1 MAELVLPAR
10 AAEASPV
17 QPDEWQAVRFTLAAC
32 AASTLVILPFG
43 LAVAWLLARPRWS
56 GKSIVETLVTLPLV
70 MPPVATG
77 LILLKL
83 LGRRGSL
90 GGWLHR
96 AFDLDIVFTWRA
108 VVIAA
113 AVMSFP
119 LLVRSARVGFQEVNR
134 RYEQMAR
141 TLGAGEW
148 RVFWTISLPLAT
160 RAICGGVLLAFA
172 RAVGEFGATILLA
185 GNIPGETQTLSLRIY
200 EAVQLG
206 HDATAY
212 RLLLACVVI
221 AFVAVF
227 SAEWLLRKRE
237 AR

>member
-1 MAELVLPAR
+1 MWLA
-10 AAEASPV
+10 
-17 QPDEWQAVRFTLAAC
+17 PDEWQAARFTLLAC
-32 AASTLVILPFG
+32 ALSTALILPPG
-43 LAVAWLLARPRWS
+43 LGLAWLLARRRWF

-83 LGRRGSL
+83 LGRRGSV
-90 GGWLHR
+90 GGFFHR
-96 AFDLDIVFTWRA
+96 HFDFDIVFTWRA

-134 RYEQMAR
+134 RFEEMAR
-141 TLGAGEW
+141 TLGVSEW
-148 RVFWTISLPLAT
+148 RVFATISLPLAG
-160 RAICGGVLLAFA
+160 RAILGGVLLAFA
-172 RAVGEFGATILLA
+172 RAVGEFGATILVA
-185 GNIPGETQTLSLRIY
+185 GNIPGETTTLSLRIY

-212 RLLLACVVI
+212 RLLFVCIVI
-221 AFVAVF
+221 ALIAVF
-227 SAEWLLRKRE
+227 AGEWLLRKRE
-237 AR
+237 TR

>member
-1 MAELVLPAR
+1 MGLTPE
-10 AAEASPV
+10 
-17 QPDEWQAVRFTLAAC
+17 DWQALRFTLLACGLSTVHDFALRTGHRVAARR
-32 AASTLVILPFG
+32 SGVG
-43 LAVAWLLARPRWS
+43 LANQSWKRSSPCLWSCHRSRPD
-56 GKSIVETLVTLPLV
+56 
-70 MPPVATG
+70 

-83 LGRRGSL
+83 LGRRSSL
-90 GGWLHR
+90 GGFLHR
-96 AFDLDIVFTWRA
+96 QFDLDLVFTWRA

-134 RYEQMAR
+134 RYEEMAR

-148 RVFWTISLPLAT
+148 RVFTTISLPLAS
-160 RAICGGVLLAFA
+160 RGILAGVLLAFA
-172 RAVGEFGATILLA
+172 RAVGEFGATILVA
-185 GNIPGETQTLSLRIY
+185 GNIPGQTTTLSLRIY

-212 RLLLACVVI
+212 RLLLVCVLI
-221 AFVAVF
+221 AFATVF
-227 SAEWLLRKRE
+227 VGELLLRRRN

>member
-1 MAELVLPAR
+1 MWLA
-10 AAEASPV
+10 
-17 QPDEWQAVRFTLAAC
+17 PDEWQAARFTLLAC
-32 AASTLVILPFG
+32 ALSTALILPIG
-43 LAVAWLLARPRWS
+43 LGLAWLLARRRWF

-77 LILLKL
+77 LLLLKL

-90 GGWLHR
+90 GGFLHR
-96 AFDLDIVFTWRA
+96 QFDFDIVFTWRA

-134 RYEQMAR
+134 RYEEMAR

-148 RVFWTISLPLAT
+148 RVFATVSLPLAA
-160 RAICGGVLLAFA
+160 RAIFGGVLLAFA
-172 RAVGEFGATILLA
+172 RAVGEFGATILVA
-185 GNIPGETQTLSLRIY
+185 GNIPGETTTLSLRIY

-206 HDATAY
+206 HDDTAY
-212 RLLLACVVI
+212 RLLVVCVVI

-227 SAEWLLRKRE
+227 TGEWLLRKRE
-237 AR
+237 TR

>member
-1 MAELVLPAR
+1 MWLA
-10 AAEASPV
+10 
-17 QPDEWQAVRFTLAAC
+17 PDEWQAVRFTLLAC
-32 AASTLVILPFG
+32 TLSTALILPFG
-43 LAVAWLLARPRWS
+43 LGIAWLLAGRRWP
-56 GKSIVETLVTLPLV
+56 GKSIVETIVTLPLV

-90 GGWLHR
+90 GGFLHR
-96 AFDLDIVFTWRA
+96 QFDLDIVFTWRA

-134 RYEQMAR
+134 RYEEMAR

-148 RVFWTISLPLAT
+148 RVFRTVSLPLAG
-160 RAICGGVLLAFA
+160 RPILGGVLLAFA
-172 RAVGEFGATILLA
+172 RAVGEFGATILVA
-185 GNIPGETQTLSLRIY
+185 GNIPGETTTLSLRIY

-212 RLLLACVVI
+212 RLLVVCIVI

-227 SAEWLLRKRE
+227 LADWLLRKRD
-237 AR
+237 AT

>member
-1 MAELVLPAR
+1 MWLA
-10 AAEASPV
+10 
-17 QPDEWQAVRFTLAAC
+17 PDEWQATRFTLLAC
-32 AASTLVILPFG
+32 ALSTALILPFG
-43 LAVAWLLARPRWS
+43 LAIAWLLARRRWL
-56 GKSIVETLVTLPLV
+56 GKSVVETIVTLPLV

-77 LILLKL
+77 LILLEL

-90 GGWLHR
+90 GRFLHR
-96 AFDLDIVFTWRA
+96 RFDFDVVFTWRA

-141 TLGAGEW
+141 SLGAGEW
-148 RVFWTISLPLAT
+148 RVFLTISLPLAA
-160 RAICGGVLLAFA
+160 RPILGGILLAFA
-172 RAVGEFGATILLA
+172 RAVGEFGATILVA
-185 GNIPGETQTLSLRIY
+185 GNIPGETTTLSLRIY

-212 RLLLACVVI
+212 RLLVVCIII
-221 AFVAVF
+221 AFIAVF
-227 SAEWLLRKRE
+227 MAEWLLRR
-237 AR
+237 RQMP

>member
-1 MAELVLPAR
+1 MWLA
-10 AAEASPV
+10 
-17 QPDEWQAVRFTLAAC
+17 PDEWQAVRFTLLAC
-32 AASTLVILPFG
+32 CLSTALILPFG
-43 LAVAWLLARPRWS
+43 LGIAWLLAGRRWP
-56 GKSIVETLVTLPLV
+56 GKSIVETIVTLPLV

-90 GGWLHR
+90 GGFLHR
-96 AFDLDIVFTWRA
+96 QFDLDIVFTWRA

-134 RYEQMAR
+134 RYEEMAR

-148 RVFWTISLPLAT
+148 RVFRTVSLPLAG
-160 RAICGGVLLAFA
+160 RPILGGVLLAFA
-172 RAVGEFGATILLA
+172 RAVGEFGATILVA
-185 GNIPGETQTLSLRIY
+185 GNIPGETTTLSLRIY

-212 RLLLACVVI
+212 RLLVVCIVI

-227 SAEWLLRKRE
+227 LADWLLRKRD
-237 AR
+237 ATR

>member
-1 MAELVLPAR
+1 MLLA
-10 AAEASPV
+10 
-17 QPDEWQAVRFTLAAC
+17 PDEWQAVRFTLAAC
-32 AASTLVILPFG
+32 AGSTALILPFG
-43 LAVAWLLARPRWS
+43 LTIAWLLARPRWF
-56 GKSIVETLVTLPLV
+56 GKSLVETIVTLPLV

-77 LILLKL
+77 LILLQL
-83 LGRRGSL
+83 FGRRGAL
-90 GGWLHR
+90 GGFLQRH
-96 AFDLDIVFTWRA
+96 FDLDIVFTWRA

-134 RYEQMAR
+134 RFEEMAR
-141 TLGAGEW
+141 SLGAGEW
-148 RVFWTISLPLAT
+148 RVFWTISLPLALP
-160 RAICGGVLLAFA
+160 AIGGGVLLAFA

-212 RLLLACVVI
+212 RLLGVCVVI
-221 AFVAVF
+221 AFAAVF
-227 SAEWLLRKRE
+227 SAEWLLRKRA

>member
-1 MAELVLPAR
+1 MGLA
-10 AAEASPV
+10 
-17 QPDEWQAVRFTLAAC
+17 PDEWQVVRFTLAAC
-32 AASTLVILPFG
+32 LASTAIILPFG
-43 LAVAWLLARPRWS
+43 LGIAWLLARRRWF
-56 GKSIVETLVTLPLV
+56 GKSIVETIVTLPLV

-83 LGRRGSL
+83 LGRRGLL
-90 GGWLHR
+90 GGFFHR
-96 AFDLDIVFTWRA
+96 ELDFDIVFTWRA

-141 TLGAGEW
+141 TLGAAEW
-148 RVFWTISLPLAT
+148 RVFWTVSLPLAA
-160 RAICGGVLLAFA
+160 RAILGGVLLAFA
-172 RAVGEFGATILLA
+172 RAVGEFGATILVA
-185 GNIPGETQTLSLRIY
+185 GNIPGETTTLSLRIY

-206 HDATAY
+206 HDSAAY
-212 RLLLACVVI
+212 RLLVVCVVI
-221 AFVAVF
+221 AFLTVF
-227 SAEWLLRKRE
+227 AGEWLLRKRD

>member
-1 MAELVLPAR
+1 MGLAT
-10 AAEASPV
+10 
-17 QPDEWQAVRFTLAAC
+17 DEWQVVCFTLGAC
-32 AASTLVILPFG
+32 VASTAIILPFG
-43 LAVAWLLARPRWS
+43 LAIAWLLARRSWF
-56 GKSIVETLVTLPLV
+56 GKSIVETIVTLPLV

-90 GGWLHR
+90 GGFFHR
-96 AFDLDIVFTWRA
+96 HFDFDIVFTWRA

-148 RVFWTISLPLAT
+148 RVFATISLPLAA
-160 RAICGGVLLAFA
+160 RAILGGVLLAFA
-172 RAVGEFGATILLA
+172 RAVGEFGATILVA
-185 GNIPGETQTLSLRIY
+185 GNIPGETTTLSLRIY

-212 RLLLACVVI
+212 RLLIVCVVI
-221 AFVAVF
+221 AFLSVF
-227 SAEWLLRKRE
+227 TGEWLLRKQE

>member
-1 MAELVLPAR
+1 MLLA
-10 AAEASPV
+10 
-17 QPDEWQAVRFTLAAC
+17 PDEWQAARFTLAAC
-32 AASTLVILPFG
+32 AGSTALILPFG
-43 LAVAWLLARPRWS
+43 LTIAWLLARPRWF
-56 GKSIVETLVTLPLV
+56 GKSLVETIVTLPLV

-77 LILLKL
+77 LILLQL
-83 LGRRGSL
+83 FGRRGAL
-90 GGWLHR
+90 GGFLQRH
-96 AFDLDIVFTWRA
+96 FDLDIVFTWRA

-134 RYEQMAR
+134 RFEEMAR
-141 TLGAGEW
+141 SLGAGEW
-148 RVFWTISLPLAT
+148 RVFWTISLPLALP
-160 RAICGGVLLAFA
+160 AIGGGVLLAFA

-212 RLLLACVVI
+212 RLLGVCVVI
-221 AFVAVF
+221 AFAAVF
-227 SAEWLLRKRE
+227 SAEWLLRKRA

>member
-1 MAELVLPAR
+1 MGLA
-10 AAEASPV
+10 
-17 QPDEWQAVRFTLAAC
+17 PDEWQVVCFTLAAC
-32 AASTLVILPFG
+32 VASTAIILPFG
-43 LAVAWLLARPRWS
+43 LAIAWLLARRSWF
-56 GKSIVETLVTLPLV
+56 GKSIVETIVTLPLV

-90 GGWLHR
+90 GGFFHR
-96 AFDLDIVFTWRA
+96 HFDFDIVFTWRA

-134 RYEQMAR
+134 RYEHMAR

-148 RVFWTISLPLAT
+148 RVFATISLPLAA
-160 RAICGGVLLAFA
+160 RAILGGVLLAFA
-172 RAVGEFGATILLA
+172 RAVGEFGATILVA
-185 GNIPGETQTLSLRIY
+185 GNIPGETTTLSLRIY

-212 RLLLACVVI
+212 RLLIICVVI
-221 AFVAVF
+221 AFLSVF
-227 SAEWLLRKRE
+227 TSEWLLRKRE

>member
-1 MAELVLPAR
+1 MLLA
-10 AAEASPV
+10 
-17 QPDEWQAVRFTLAAC
+17 PDEWQAVRFTLAAC
-32 AASTLVILPFG
+32 AGSTALILPFG
-43 LAVAWLLARPRWS
+43 LTTAWLLARPRWF
-56 GKSIVETLVTLPLV
+56 GKSLVETIVTLPLV

-77 LILLKL
+77 LILLQL
-83 LGRRGSL
+83 FGRRGAL
-90 GGWLHR
+90 GGFLQRH
-96 AFDLDIVFTWRA
+96 FDLDIVFTWRA

-134 RYEQMAR
+134 RFEEMAR
-141 TLGAGEW
+141 SLGAGEW
-148 RVFWTISLPLAT
+148 RVFWTISLPLALP
-160 RAICGGVLLAFA
+160 AIGGGVLLAFA

-212 RLLLACVVI
+212 RLLGVCVVI

-227 SAEWLLRKRE
+227 SAEWLLRKRG